1 MKKRTICA
9 VCGRECVSHSKWE
22 RTSDGHI
29 FTVCIPCK
37 EEEGK
42 VNAESVNNFEAGH
55 IADSIE
61 ELKAKE
67 PEFTKTLGGAFT
79 AGYFKRSRFTKRG
92 RA

>member
-55 IADSIE
+55 IANSIQ
-61 ELKAKE
+61 ELNEQLNSNPVKKFAAYTSMSK
-67 PEFTKTLGGAFT
+67 
-79 AGYFKRSRFTKRG
+79 FTKRG

>member
-1 MKKRTICA
+1 MKKRICA

-22 RTSDGHI
+22 RESDGHI

-61 ELKAKE
+61 ELHEQFNSNPVKKFAAYTSMSK
-67 PEFTKTLGGAFT
+67 
-79 AGYFKRSRFTKRG
+79 FTKRG

>member
-61 ELKAKE
+61 ELHEQLNSNPVKK
-67 PEFTKTLGGAFT
+67 F
-79 AGYFKRSRFTKRG
+79 AGYTSISKFTKRG